1 MNKPTDIDNYIAG
14 FPPEVQKL
22 LEQARA
28 TIQKAAPN
36 AHETISYGL
45 PTFKQDGILV
55 HFAAF
60 TNHIGFYALP
70 SGNAAFQEELSAYK
84 TGKGS
89 IQFPFD
95 KPLPLG
101 LITKMVQFRVEE
113 NTNKA
118 AIKKRNS
125 VFIPLLLRG
134 SRT

>member
-1 MNKPTDIDNYIAG
+1 MGLIKYNMNKPTDIDNYIAG

-101 LITKMVQFRVEE
+101 LITKMVKFRVEE

-118 AIKKRNS
+118 AIKKKK
-125 VFIPLLLRG
+125 
-134 SRT
+134 